1 MFNFLKRKVSIADSG
16 ILKGMTD
23 YHSHL
28 LPGVDDG
35 VKTKAETL
43 KILEEMEKQGIRKVW
58 FTPHIME
65 DIPNKTADLKKK
77 FAEVQVAYQG
87 NIVLHLAAE
96 NMLDNLFEVRLEK
109 DDLLPIEKDGKRY
122 LLVETSYFNP
132 PMDLYDILKQIQQK
146 GYYPLLAHPERYEYM
161 TMKDYKALKD
171 ANVVFQLNLPA
182 LGGMYGKGVQQKAG
196 TLLKAGAYDRIGC
209 DILFFDLPG
218 TVNSPGVIKT
228 IVNMDYVFTPIIQ
241 DRMVMQSSLSF
252 LLALK
257 DFMQQNPDMP
267 LKEIRMFWNRMD
279 GRVSKRL
286 FHQYGLLFKELG
298 LKVLDTVIPD
308 MERYGRETSPE
319 ERILFRSTL
328 FPPSGKLLKGSA
340 LDTLAGEIEGIIH
353 PDRQK
358 A

>member
-35 VKTKAETL
+35 VKTMAETL

-182 LGGMYGKGVQQKAG
+182 LGGRYGKGVQQKAG

-209 DILFFDLPG
+209 DIHSIDF
-218 TVNSPGVIKT
+218 
-228 IVNMDYVFTPIIQ
+228 YQ
-241 DRMVMQSSLSF
+241 D
-252 LLALK
+252 
-257 DFMQQNPDMP
+257 
-267 LKEIRMFWNRMD
+267 
-279 GRVSKRL
+279 
-286 FHQYGLLFKELG
+286 LLFANLNCRNEMIKE
-298 LKVLDTVIPD
+298 T
-308 MERYGRETSPE
+308 
-319 ERILFRSTL
+319 
-328 FPPSGKLLKGSA
+328 
-340 LDTLAGEIEGIIH
+340 II
-353 PDRQK
+353 K
-358 A
+358 